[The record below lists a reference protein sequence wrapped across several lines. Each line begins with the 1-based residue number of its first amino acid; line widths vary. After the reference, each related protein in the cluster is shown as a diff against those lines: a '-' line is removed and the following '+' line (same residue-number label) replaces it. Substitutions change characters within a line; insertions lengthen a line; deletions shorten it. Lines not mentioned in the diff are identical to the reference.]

1 MRALAMLISVAF
13 LQLLYQPAFSQCIVA
28 PPVEP
33 CVGNEATVSDNET
46 ILLGTK
52 KWHYG
57 APATFNQLT
66 LRGGTLIVCTELT
79 INVLNMDS
87 GTIVIRPG
95 AKLTAGGGG
104 SGMIWRGNCAVYNHG
119 RFEITS
125 NITFEGPNA
134 TASKPNILMNVTAAS
149 SCRAFNYFVIN
160 NPFSYFVN
168 NGLAEFHGIIT
179 DNNAVAGSVCLGKGS
194 QVKQTVLINKVKDAY
209 SVPYGMACVSVYQ
222 FSQLTDTL
230 TNDPKLLICLSSSH
244 SSATGGTNKPN
255 AWGIPTAHIFSACN
269 SCADVALLPA
279 EESPSRPTLARE
291 NNPST
296 ISLFPNPFSD
306 VVRIKWAT
314 GKKPHSVMILDNMGR
329 VVHHE
334 NLEQAVAGSHSISLA
349 TLPAGSYMARIMYPG
364 SVIIQKLVKTG
375 K

>member
-13 LQLLYQPAFSQCIVA
+13 LQLLYQPAFSQCMIA

-125 NITFEGPNA
+125 NISFEGPYA
-134 TASKPNILMNVTAAS
+134 TAAKPNILMNVTASS

-168 NGLAEFHGIIT
+168 NGLSEFHGIIT
-179 DNNAVAGSVCLGKGS
+179 DNNAVAGSVCLGRGS

-209 SVPYGMACVSVYQ
+209 SVPYGLACVSVYQ

-230 TNDPKLLICLSSSH
+230 TNDPKLLICLGSSH

-255 AWGIPTAHIFSACN
+255 AWGIPTAHVFSACN
-269 SCADVALLPA
+269 SCADVALQ
-279 EESPSRPTLARE
+279 E
-291 NNPST
+291 NNPAV
-296 ISLFPNPFSD
+296 ISLFPNPFPD
-306 VVRIKWAT
+306 VVQIRWVS
-314 GKKPHSVMILDNMGR
+314 GKKPRSVMIFDNMGR
-329 VVHHE
+329 VVRHE
-334 NLEQAVAGSHSISLA
+334 NLEQVAASSHTISLA
-349 TLPAGSYMARIMYPG
+349 ALPAGSYMARIMYSG
-364 SVIIQKLVKTG
+364 SVIVQKLIKTG

>member
-1 MRALAMLISVAF
+1 MRALAMLIGVAF
-13 LQLLYQPAFSQCIVA
+13 LQLLYQPAFSQCKTA
-28 PPVEP
+28 PPLEP
-33 CVGNEATVSDNET
+33 CLGTEATVSDNEI

-57 APATFNQLT
+57 AATTLNQLT

-87 GTIVIRPG
+87 GAIVIRPG

-125 NITFEGPNA
+125 NISFEGPYA
-134 TASKPNILMNVTAAS
+134 TASKPNILMNVTTSS
-149 SCRAFNYFVIN
+149 SCRAFNYLVIN

-179 DNNAVAGSVCLGKGS
+179 DNNAVAGSVCLGRTS
-194 QVKQTVLINKVKDAY
+194 QLKQTVLINKIKDAY
-209 SVPYGMACVSVYQ
+209 SAPDNYACVSVYQ

-230 TNDPKLLICLSSSH
+230 TNDPALLICLSNAH
-244 SSATGGTNKPN
+244 SAATGGANKPN
-255 AWGIPTAHIFSACN
+255 AWGTPATHIFSACN
-269 SCADVALLPA
+269 TCADVALLPVQ
-279 EESPSRPTLARE
+279 ESAPRPVPVQQ
-291 NNPST
+291 NNPAM
-296 ISLFPNPFSD
+296 ISVFPNPFQD
-306 VVRIKWAT
+306 VVQIKWVS
-314 GKKPHSVMILDNMGR
+314 GKKPHTVMIFDNVGR
-329 VVHHE
+329 IVHHK
-334 NLEQAVAGSHSISLA
+334 NLEQTAVSSHTISLA
-349 TLPAGSYMARIMYPG
+349 PLPAGSYMARIMYPG
-364 SVIIQKLVKTG
+364 SVIVQKLIKTG

>member
-1 MRALAMLISVAF
+1 MRALAMLICVAF
-13 LQLLYQPAFSQCIVA
+13 LQLLYQPAFSQCKAA
-28 PPVEP
+28 PPLES

-46 ILLGTK
+46 ILLGIK

-104 SGMIWRGNCAVYNHG
+104 SGMIWRGNCAVYNYG
-119 RFEITS
+119 RFEITTNLS
-125 NITFEGPNA
+125 FEGPYA
-134 TASKPNILMNVTAAS
+134 TASKPNILMNVTASAS
-149 SCRAFNYFVIN
+149 SRSFNYLVIN
-160 NPFSYFVN
+160 NPYSWYIN
-168 NGLAEFHGIIT
+168 NGLAEFGGIIT
-179 DNNAVAGSVCLGKGS
+179 DNSSVAGSVCLGKGS
-194 QVKQTVLINKVKDAY
+194 QVKQNVLINKVKDAY
-209 SVPYGMACVSVYQ
+209 SVPYGMACVSVYSY
-222 FSQLTDTL
+222 SQLLDTL
-230 TNDPKLLICLSSSH
+230 TNDPKLLICLSNSH

-255 AWGIPTAHIFSACN
+255 GWGVPTAHVFSSCN

-279 EESPSRPTLARE
+279 EESSSRPRLVRE
-291 NNPST
+291 NSPAM

-306 VVRIKWAT
+306 IVQIKWTA
-314 GKKPHSVMILDNMGR
+314 GKKPNSVMILDNIGR
-329 VVHHE
+329 IVHHE
-334 NLEQAVAGSHSISLA
+334 NLEQVVAGSHSISLA

-364 SVIIQKLVKTG
+364 SVIVQKLIKTG